1 MIAYIT
7 RKLFYGILVLF
18 GVVSVVFFI
27 FNSSPGDPVRVIAG
41 QNDSEEVLE
50 QIRHNLGLDLPL
62 GKRYLLYLNDIS
74 PVSILNTVNSESRIF
89 LDSEKYSATE
99 LFSVGD
105 ERSLVLK
112 APYLRKSYKS
122 NRSVSAIISEALPG
136 TMILAV
142 SAIFIG
148 LFLGLIIGVL
158 AALKKDTYFDKIALV
173 ISVFGMSG
181 PSFFMAIIIAFIGGL
196 VWHEATVLPMWP
208 LLLLLAGIIVGAIK
222 KSRAMRLE
230 GVDSIPS
237 ISKYAV
243 LGFLLGMGVWLV
255 GELFEMIF
263 NTNLPLT
270 DAMLTFPGTGLE
282 MTGSLYS
289 VDVWRGEYLTPKNL
303 ILPALTLGIRPLGV
317 VVQLTRSSMLEVM
330 SMDYIRTARAK
341 GLSEWKVVLKH
352 ALKNA
357 LNPVITAVSGWFAS
371 LLAGAVF
378 VEFVFGWK
386 GLGLEI
392 FTSLQKEDLPVVMG
406 SVIVIASIFVLLNI
420 LVDILYGVID
430 PRVRI
435 GNSE

>member
-1 MIAYIT
+1 
-7 RKLFYGILVLF
+7 
-18 GVVSVVFFI
+18 VFFI

-74 PVSILNTVNSESRIF
+74 PLSLHDTKDPESRVY
-89 LDSEKYSATE
+89 LDEDQYSALE
-99 LFSVGD
+99 IVDFS
-105 ERSLVLK
+105 EHRTAVLK

-122 NRSVSAIISEALPG
+122 NRSVSAIISDALPG
-136 TMILAV
+136 TLILAV
-142 SAIFIG
+142 TAILIG
-148 LFLGLIIGVL
+148 LTLGLIIGVL
-158 AALKKDTYFDKIALV
+158 SALKKDSYFDKVALV

-181 PSFFMAIIIAFIGGL
+181 PSFFMAIIIAFLGGL
-196 VWHEATVLPMWP
+196 VWHEATILPMWP
-208 LLLLLAGIIVGAIK
+208 LLLLLGGIVFGAIR
-222 KSRAMRLE
+222 KSRAMKVH
-230 GVDSIPS
+230 GVEKLPS
-237 ISKYAV
+237 VSKFAV
-243 LGFLLGMGVWLV
+243 IGFLLGMGVWLF
-255 GELFEMIF
+255 GETFEAIA
-263 NTNLPLT
+263 NVDLPLT

-289 VDVWRGEYLTPKNL
+289 VDVWKGEYLTLENL

-357 LNPVITAVSGWFAS
+357 LNPVVTAVSGWFAS

-378 VEFVFGWK
+378 VEFIFGWK

-406 SVIVIASIFVLLNI
+406 SVIVIASTFVLLNI

-435 GNSE
+435 GKES